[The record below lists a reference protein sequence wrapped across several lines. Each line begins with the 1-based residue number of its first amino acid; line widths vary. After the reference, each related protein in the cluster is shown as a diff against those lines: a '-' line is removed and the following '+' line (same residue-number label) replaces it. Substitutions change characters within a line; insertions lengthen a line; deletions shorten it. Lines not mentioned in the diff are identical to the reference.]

1 MPSLPA
7 CRIVPANL
15 AVVLQVIPIMDE
27 VALLAEFSALA
38 DHTPDFALFTPASR
52 VHQEWM
58 GKLQALVRQWNPG
71 EVPPLR
77 GEVDYMGFSVVREK
91 AVSNIVGVL
100 YRAIADLQFRLQ
112 GAPARAFGPGAVYDF
127 FRNLRDLLASAT
139 RSILIVDPYLDE
151 QVFDTYLGAVP
162 PKVVVRLLSNKGSAA
177 LKPAVEKFVAQSKMT
192 VEARRSNAIHDRLF
206 FLDDSSC
213 WVLGQSIK
221 DAATSKPTY
230 LVPLDSDTMPLK
242 KNWYE
247 QIWTAATPI

>member
-52 VHQEWM
+52 VHQ
-58 GKLQALVRQWNPG
+58 
-71 EVPPLR
+71 LR

-192 VEARRSNAIHDRLF
+192 VEARRSNEIHDRLF